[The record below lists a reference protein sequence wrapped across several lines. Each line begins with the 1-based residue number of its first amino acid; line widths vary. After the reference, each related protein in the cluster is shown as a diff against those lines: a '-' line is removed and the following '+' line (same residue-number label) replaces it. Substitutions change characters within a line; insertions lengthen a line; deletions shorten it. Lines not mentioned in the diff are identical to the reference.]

1 MNGEPE
7 KSKSQRKREAI
18 SLQKIGER
26 LSGLS
31 DDQLKGMPLPAT
43 LVEAIHMLRSMMSH
57 GARRRQLQYIGAL
70 MRDVDTAP
78 INQAL
83 LAIDQGNLRQ
93 ARQFQEAEQWR
104 DRLVGGD
111 DAAMEEIL
119 DRFEQADRQR
129 LGQLV
134 RSARREKQK
143 DAAPTSARNLFRY
156 IKGLLGE

>member
-31 DDQLKGMPLPAT
+31 DDQLKGMHLPAA
-43 LVEAIHMLRSMMSH
+43 LVEAIRMLRSMTSH

-78 INQAL
+78 INQTL

-93 ARQFQEAEQWR
+93 AKHFQEVEQWR
-104 DRLVGGD
+104 DRLVNGD
-111 DAAMEEIL
+111 DAAMNEIL
-119 DRFEQADRQR
+119 DRFAHADRQR

-143 DAAPTSARNLFRY
+143 NAAPTSARNLFRY
-156 IKGLLGE
+156 IKALLDA